1 MPWKITRSHYDPLD
15 PTTLH
20 DDELIATE
28 GALRR
33 AAMAPSNETNPA
45 WRAWKKLRPL
55 AAACT
60 GDGDPINVL
69 PPEARASP
77 VWDEYDHPPVPTPE
91 AAPES
96 RPSAPSAPPVTG
108 L

>member
-1 MPWKITRSHYDPLD
+1 MPWKIIRSHYDALD

-28 GALRR
+28 MALRP
-33 AAMAPSNETNPA
+33 AASEPSNETNPA
-45 WRAWKKLRPL
+45 WRAWKKVRPL

-60 GDGDPINVL
+60 GEDDPIGVL

-77 VWDEYDHPPVPTPE
+77 VWADYDDHADAPAAPPTPP
-91 AAPES
+91 A
-96 RPSAPSAPPVTG
+96 SAPPVTG